1 MINYYLI
8 TKPGIVMGN
17 LVTLFAGFLLASRGG
32 IDWKLLFV
40 TLLALSCIVACACV
54 LNNILDRD
62 LDRKMSRTKERPLV
76 QGKIKT
82 WQALVFAL
90 FLGLLGNALFYFGT
104 NLLTTLLANLGLFI
118 YIVLYTL
125 WKGSTIYGTA
135 IGSIAGALPPVIG
148 YTAVKNEID
157 LGALLLFFAL
167 ILWQMP
173 HFFSIAIYRFDD
185 YSRAKIPVLPIEK
198 GMLRTKVHMT
208 LYIIGFIVVSALLPM
223 NHLLIGAVGLAWL
236 ALCVAGFNCG
246 DDHLWGRRMFR
257 VSLLVINTLCL
268 GIYLN

>member
-1 MINYYLI
+1 
-8 TKPGIVMGN
+8 MGN
-17 LVTLFAGFLLASRGG
+17 LVTLFAGFMLASRSGV
-32 IDWKLLFV
+32 DWMLLLV
-40 TLLALSCIVACACV
+40 TLLALSCIVASACV
-54 LNNILDRD
+54 LNNV
-62 LDRKMSRTKERPLV
+62 LDRKRDRLMERTKERPLV
-76 QGKIKT
+76 QGKIST
-82 WQALVFAL
+82 LQALAFAL
-90 FLGLLGNALFYFGT
+90 LLGLLGNALFYFGT
-104 NLLTTLLANLGLFI
+104 NVLTTLLADLGLFI

-157 LGALLLFFAL
+157 LPALLLFAVL

-173 HFFSIAIYRFDD
+173 HFFSIAIYRFED

-208 LYIIGFIVVSALLPM
+208 LYIVGFIAVSALLPL
-223 NHLLIGAVGLAWL
+223 NPFLIGAVGLAWL
-236 ALCVAGFNCG
+236 GLCVAGFNCG
-246 DDHLWGRRMFR
+246 DNPLWGRRMFR